1 MPRYIAQ
8 RLLTGLLTAFI
19 VSLLI
24 FVIIRTNWGPEDY
37 VLVDI
42 GGGDFAEKQL
52 KMIKEELGL
61 NAPLHIQYLSWA
73 RGWITGNWGESFFS
87 SERIWENF
95 IARLPVTLQ
104 IVAIAQS
111 IAALVG
117 VPAGALMALQRNSW
131 VDIFGR
137 AVSRMS
143 LSLPIFVTGALLLVA
158 GTYFLEWSPES
169 NNEPVSGISRG
180 ALILCSALILAV
192 PANAAVAV
200 MVRSATIEALRQD
213 DVQDSS
219 VSGPGRSTAA
229 FLETLRYVSVPTA
242 VILSLTFPAI
252 VGGTVIM
259 ERIFAL
265 DGAGNML
272 FEAMNQF
279 DYIAIESLALF
290 FAVWVIAVNT
300 AVDVLCGWLDP
311 EARSTRKSPREE
323 WNHLANPVRLV

>member
-8 RLLTGLLTAFI
+8 RLLRGLLTAFI
-19 VSLLI
+19 VSLILFAI
-24 FVIIRTNWGPEDY
+24 LRTTFDPLNFIMCTDDCEFTEED
-37 VLVDI
+37 LR
-42 GGGDFAEKQL
+42 EL
-52 KMIKEELGL
+52 REEFGVHG
-61 NAPLHIQYLSWA
+61 PLHIQYLRWMGSWV
-73 RGWITGNWGESFFS
+73 TGDWGESLFS
-87 SERIWENF
+87 NEKIWESF
-95 IARLPVTLQ
+95 ILRLPITLQ
-104 IVAIAQS
+104 LVAIAQS
-111 IAALVG
+111 IAVLVG
-117 VPAGALMALQRNSW
+117 MPAGVLMALKRSSW
-131 VDIFGR
+131 PDILGR
-137 AVSRMS
+137 AVSGMS
-143 LSLPIFVTGALLLVA
+143 LALPIFLTGTLLLVA

-169 NNEPVSGISRG
+169 NNEPIPGISRG
-180 ALILCSALILAV
+180 GLILCSALALGL
-192 PANAAVAV
+192 PATAAVAL
-200 MVRSATIEALRQD
+200 MVRSSTLDALRQD

-272 FEAMNQF
+272 FEAMNLF

-290 FAVWVIAVNT
+290 FAVWVIAANT
-300 AVDVLCGWLDP
+300 LVDILCGWLDP